1 MTRSHGALTVLTSF
15 FHLDVICYF
24 LCLLPLHSIP
34 LIGSI
39 VSRLHSTFMAWGLYL
54 YYYDHKGRWISLQY
68 SSFGYQ
74 MLLLQMITLVGSLF
88 TFSSMCSAPLLD
100 EA

>member
-54 YYYDHKGRWISLQY
+54 YYYDHKGRC
-68 SSFGYQ
+68 YQ
-74 MLLLQMITLVGSLF
+74 PPVFKFWLSNAIATNDHSGRLALYLF
-88 TFSSMCSAPLLD
+88 
-100 EA
+100 